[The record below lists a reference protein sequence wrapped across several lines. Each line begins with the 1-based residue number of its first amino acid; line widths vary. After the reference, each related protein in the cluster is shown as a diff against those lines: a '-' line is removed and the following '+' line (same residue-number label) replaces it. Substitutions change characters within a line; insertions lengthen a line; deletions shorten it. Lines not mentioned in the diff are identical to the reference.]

1 MKTRDLTVFVSEH
14 CFNCKESLL
23 IAEQIRQQYSNVRV
37 TVFNVDTAKP
47 HADIFAVPTYTL
59 DGKIAFLGNPTDQQI
74 HELLAPAPV
83 KDFKMAESSR
93 M

>member
-23 IAEQIRQQYSNVRV
+23 IADQIRRQYPHVRV
-37 TVFNVDTAKP
+37 TVFNIDNHKP
-47 HADIFAVPTYTL
+47 HADIFAVPTYTV
-59 DGKIAFLGNPTDQQI
+59 DDKIAFLGNPTDQQI
-74 HELLAPAPV
+74 CELLGKAPTE
-83 KDFKMAESSR
+83 DFKMAKRSG